1 MASIAVCKEDK
12 KFQTLVDHHNNVAEY
27 VAWFH
32 ENWFVSDQKKKMV
45 GGIIFLYNYVELS
58 KGLNR
63 KPKASDGGVATTKH
77 RSD

>member
-45 GGIIFLYNYVELS
+45 GGIIFLYNYVEL
-58 KGLNR
+58 
-63 KPKASDGGVATTKH
+63 
-77 RSD
+77 